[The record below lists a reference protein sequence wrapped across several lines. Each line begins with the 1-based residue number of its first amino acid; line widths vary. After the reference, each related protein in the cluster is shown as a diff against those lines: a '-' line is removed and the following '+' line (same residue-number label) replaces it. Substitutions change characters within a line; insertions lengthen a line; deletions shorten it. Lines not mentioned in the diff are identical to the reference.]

1 MPLALSLTLTKGRLW
16 LLRYRIAD
24 NLWWYIA
31 DKDSLDSDDG
41 DMYRIRCVE
50 SGDEG
55 LPPTRAVSIPPM
67 PTPRRTARRTARPTP
82 RTTPTRTPPTS

>member
-1 MPLALSLTLTKGRLW
+1 MW

-67 PTPRRTARRTARPTP
+67 PTPMPTPRRTARRTARPTP
-82 RTTPTRTPPTS
+82 RTTPTPTPPTS